1 MTMELFK
8 IAWRNIWRNKKRT
21 MITAGSIFFA
31 LTLSILM
38 VGLQTGT
45 YDNMIKT
52 SVEDFY
58 GYIQVH
64 KDGYTEDKVLINS
77 MDYSPEIQEFL
88 TSDENVNELHPR
100 IETFT
105 LSAFGNKTKGIPIIG
120 VIPEL
125 EFEKPGLKKR
135 LIAGDFPTS
144 ENGGLLITE
153 KYAEYMGVQ
162 IGDSIAF
169 IGQGYQGISA
179 VGLYPVVGIIKL
191 PNPQLNAGLAYM
203 VLEQAQE
210 LFSLQGMVTSVV
222 LRLDD
227 NSSYEETTDQLAS
240 NLPEGYEILN
250 WEEEMPELVQMIE
263 SDQKSGQM
271 MLLILYVVIGFG
283 IFGTA
288 LMMIAERIKEFGVMI
303 SLGMQKTKVI
313 ILVAVEMIFISF
325 VGIVSSILASIP
337 IMYYLYV
344 NPITFTGEMAETY
357 ESMGFEPIMPVAWD
371 LSYYLTQPFI
381 VIVITILAMLYP
393 LYGLRKMN
401 VIKALKK

>member
-1 MTMELFK
+1 MELFK

-88 TSDENVNELHPR
+88 TSNENVNELHPR

-135 LIAGDFPTS
+135 LIAGEFPTS

-179 VGLYPVVGIIKL
+179 IGLYPVVGIIKL

-203 VLEQAQE
+203 GLEQAQE
-210 LFSLQGMVTSVV
+210 LFSLQGMVTSIV

-227 NSSYEETTDQLAS
+227 NSSYEETTDLLAA

-263 SDQKSGQM
+263 SDQKSGQI

-288 LMMIAERIKEFGVMI
+288 LMMIAERIKEFGIMI
-303 SLGMQKTKVI
+303 SLGMQKIKVI

-381 VIVITILAMLYP
+381 VIVITVLAMLYP
-393 LYGLRKMN
+393 LYGLRKLN